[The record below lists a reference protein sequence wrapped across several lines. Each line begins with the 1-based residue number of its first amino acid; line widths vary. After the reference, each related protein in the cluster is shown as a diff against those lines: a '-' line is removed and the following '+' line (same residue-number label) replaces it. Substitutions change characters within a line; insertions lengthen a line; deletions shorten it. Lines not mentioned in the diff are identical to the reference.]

1 MSEKMQSDKM
11 VVEVRGNDMV
21 LTRIFDAPKEIVFQA
36 FTTSEVLKEWWGPH
50 GFTLPVSRMDF
61 KVNGSW
67 DYCMQQTSTG
77 EMSCGKSV
85 FHDIQA
91 PDSYDYTDYFT
102 DEEGRIN
109 PELPEMRITMGFEE
123 VESGTKVTSRTHF
136 QSSED
141 LKKVM
146 DMGAE
151 QGIRETWDRLEQFL
165 SGKPR

>member
-1 MSEKMQSDKM
+1 MN
-11 VVEVRGNDMV
+11 VEVRGTDMV
-21 LTRIFDAPKEIVFQA
+21 MSRIFDAPKETVFQA
-36 FTTSEVLKEWWGPH
+36 FTTSDELKEWWGPQ
-50 GFTLPVSRMDF
+50 GWNLPVSRMDF
-61 KVNGSW
+61 KDNGSW
-67 DYCMQQTSTG
+67 DYCMQSATG

-91 PDSYDYTDYFT
+91 PDHYVYTDYFT

-109 PELPEMRITMGFEE
+109 PDLPEMRITMEFES
-123 VESGTKVTSRTHF
+123 VEGGTKVKSKTHF

-151 QGIRETWDRLEQFL
+151 QGIRETWDRLDMFL
-165 SGKPR
+165 AGKPR